1 MSEDHSKILA
11 QVDAVAGA
19 IADRISAWPRPVL
32 TDYELGTL
40 LFEQG
45 GEIGPSATPALYD
58 AVVSRLSSYKL
69 LSPSK
74 EFKSAAVFHLFGRH
88 KSPPAEVACSVD
100 PFAYVSHL
108 SAMEF
113 HGITDRFPKTL
124 FLCTPPAAEWKIL
137 AAEKMRKDLGSRHD
151 DYLAAK
157 LPVLRF
163 LPFSAVEG
171 VRVHLLRRSKRGA
184 FKIIKSPPIRVATL
198 GRTFLD
204 MLREPDNCGG
214 IQHVIDTYREY
225 AARYLSLI
233 VEEVDRHGQ
242 SIDKVRAGFLLD
254 EVCKLKHPMLDGW
267 LKAVQRG
274 GSRMLDPQGEYAA
287 SFSQKW
293 MLSVNVPSLQNQE
306 ETGD

>member
-1 MSEDHSKILA
+1 MPDKKLNMA
-11 QVDAVAGA
+11 VQVDATVGA
-19 IADRISAWPRPVL
+19 ITDRISEWPRPVL

-40 LFEQG
+40 VFERN
-45 GEIGPSATPALYD
+45 SANGLTPTRDVYD
-58 AVVSRLSSYKL
+58 AIVSRLTSYKL
-69 LSPSK
+69 LSLSE
-74 EFKSAAVFHLFGRH
+74 EFKGATVFHLFGRS
-88 KSPPAEVACSVD
+88 KSPPAEVACAVD

-113 HGITDRFPKTL
+113 HGITDRFPRTL
-124 FLCTPPAAEWKIL
+124 FLCTPPAAEWKTL
-137 AAEKMRKDLGSRHD
+137 ASEKMRKDLGSRYD
-151 DYLAAK
+151 DYLAAG

-163 LPFSAVEG
+163 LPFSSVEG

-184 FKIIKSPPIRVATL
+184 FKIIKFPPIRVATL

-233 VEEVDRHGQ
+233 AEEVDRHGQ

-254 EVCKLKHPMLDGW
+254 EVCKLEHPMLEDW

-306 ETGD
+306 ETGG

>member
-1 MSEDHSKILA
+1 M
-11 QVDAVAGA
+11 AGA
-19 IADRISAWPRPVL
+19 IVDRISAWPRPVL

-45 GEIGPSATPALYD
+45 GEMGPFTTPALYD

-74 EFKSAAVFHLFGRH
+74 EFESAAVFHLFGRH

-124 FLCTPPAAEWKIL
+124 FLCTPPAAEWKTL
-137 AAEKMRKDLGSRHD
+137 ASEKMRKDLGSRHD

-163 LPFSAVEG
+163 LPFSSVEG

-254 EVCKLKHPMLDGW
+254 AVCKLEHPMLDGW